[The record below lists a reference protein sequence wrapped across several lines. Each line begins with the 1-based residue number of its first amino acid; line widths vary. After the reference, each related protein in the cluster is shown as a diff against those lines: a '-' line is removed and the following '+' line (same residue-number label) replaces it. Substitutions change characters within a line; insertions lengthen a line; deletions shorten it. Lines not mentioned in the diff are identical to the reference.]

1 MEIKPLGTEVQI
13 LILKRAKNSFWDN
26 HEGLSAYRF
35 CRRGLCNH
43 IQLAFKYYAMVI
55 PFFTKIKEY
64 IPIFTYE
71 NACKYSENT
80 ITGEYWWE
88 QNNYI
93 DRLLFLD
100 WMIQELEKQLNN

>member
-13 LILKRAKNSFWDN
+13 LILKEAKDFLLSEKNSS
-26 HEGLSAYRF
+26 GGYISM
-35 CRRGLCNH
+35 GLCSQ
-43 IQLAFKYYAMVI
+43 IQRAFYRSGITI

-71 NACKYSENT
+71 NACKYSDNT
-80 ITGEYWWE
+80 ITGDYWWE

-100 WMIQELEKQLNN
+100 WMISELEKQL